1 MFHQEKFYTLT
12 RSQRVKMFTEAAAGD
27 GAQLPA
33 TPRPMTREEVLF
45 VVKMNI
51 EELMELLVTVQPAGV
66 KGEFDELEGK
76 SHPNSGVRDD
86 LLSIVQNARLPAK
99 GKPTSEDELIA
110 DQVDAFVDIDYYNCN
125 AACKA
130 GMDVDAV
137 FDVVHEKGNMA
148 KKFPDGTFHRNEEG
162 KIIKPPEW
170 KEPDIVSIVQAWKLY
185 GTW

>member
-1 MFHQEKFYTLT
+1 MFTQEKFYTLS
-12 RSQRVKMFTEAAAGD
+12 RSQRVKLFTEAAAGE
-27 GAQLPA
+27 GARLPA
-33 TPRPMTREEVLF
+33 YPRPMTREEVLF
-45 VVKMNI
+45 VVKMNV
-51 EELMELLVTVQPAGV
+51 EELMELLVTVQSDLVEQPIHSV
-66 KGEFDELEGK
+66 KDTLLE
-76 SHPNSGVRDD
+76 
-86 LLSIVQNARLPAK
+86 IVQSARLPAK
-99 GKPTSEDELIA
+99 GKPASEDEVIA

-148 KKFPDGTFHRNEEG
+148 KRFPDGTFHRNDDG